1 MFNGATGLTE
11 FKYNNMSSLK
21 EGKAMFYG
29 CTNLKSITFLNLSAL
44 ENGRYMFDG
53 CSSPDFISVK
63 TDLHNLKYATQMFG
77 SCSNLTIFETNNLS
91 KLSMALN
98 MFHSC
103 INLSKVKGDNVTV
116 DENGETIH
124 YVDASNVTIGK
135 NMFYGC
141 SSLRSLTID
150 ISKVEQAECM
160 FGGSTRNLSSFTPIN
175 GLSKLRVGNEMFNH
189 CKLDSPSVV
198 RIMNAL
204 PDLTNVQLGTYTFKD
219 EDYSY
224 SKPEG
229 KLDIGISVSAI
240 DTLSTY
246 AGAPLVFTKVGTRGE
261 SQEFTYKGWRIVAK
275 IENYFA

>member
-44 ENGRYMFDG
+44 ENGRYMFNN

-77 SCSNLTIFETNNLS
+77 GCSNLTIFETNNL
-91 KLSMALN
+91 KNLTMGLN

-103 INLSKVKGDNVTV
+103 TELSKLTGDNVTV
-116 DENGETIH
+116 DENGETIK
-124 YVDASNVTIGK
+124 YIDASNVIIGK
-135 NMFYGC
+135 NMFYAC

-150 ISKVEQAECM
+150 ISNVEQAECM

-189 CKLDSPSVV
+189 CKLDSPSVE

-204 PDLTNVQLGTYTFKD
+204 PDLTNEQLGTYTFED
-219 EDYSY
+219 EGHSY

-229 KLDIGISVSAI
+229 VLHLGISVSAI
-240 DTLSTY
+240 DTLSKF

-261 SQEFTYKGWRIVAK
+261 SQ
-275 IENYFA
+275 